1 MVKLSNEDALCSDFG
16 TAITLIIANLF
27 GMPVSTTHVKT
38 IAITAI
44 PNKNGC
50 LNKNKFIEI
59 ALAWGLTF
67 PVCGALAF
75 FIMKMVI

>member
-44 PNKNGC
+44 PNNNRC

-67 PVCGALAF
+67 PVCGILAF
-75 FIMKMVI
+75 ILTKLVI